1 MTPEWTMLV
10 SSCIFGLL
18 QLFVTAGAATKQRGF
33 QWNVGPRDGTPQ
45 PLTGVAG
52 RMDRAFRN
60 FMETFPFFLAAIF
73 FAHFTGRT
81 NSQTALGAELYL
93 GARILYFPIYALGIT
108 YLRTALWGLS
118 IIGITMVL
126 LCG

>member
-10 SSCIFGLL
+10 ASSLFGLL
-18 QLFVTAGAATKQRGF
+18 QLFIGAAASTSQRGF
-33 QWNVGPRDGTPQ
+33 QWNIGPRDGTPA
-45 PLTGVAG
+45 PLVGTAA
-52 RMDRAFRN
+52 RLDRAFRN

-81 NSQTALGAELYL
+81 NSQTALGAELYF
-93 GARILYFPIYALGIT
+93 GARLLYYPVYAAGIS
-108 YLRTALWGLS
+108 YVRTVLWGLS
-118 IIGITMVL
+118 IIGISMVF